1 MTTSKGNN
9 RKPTEGEK
17 DNTSQPGVALLTS
30 LRKLMPIRRLAYYE
44 HLLLAERQATRL
56 LIILDQTEPGV
67 SLDWL
72 SDGSLGNIAVVLEPR
87 WRMEGLAGMTTWADD
102 RWVVGINKG
111 QPQARRRFTLAHEF
125 KHVLDAHR
133 DKITYQDISP
143 EQRER
148 IADYFAACYLM
159 PKAMIRRAWTGGL
172 RDPEALAG
180 LFKVSRQAMDKRLT
194 YLQYIDGQPD
204 RLTQSYFRRQDES
217 LCGERPSTGDPGWIH
232 GQPEDELDEPAN
244 TAGTHITGTELAA

>member
-1 MTTSKGNN
+1 MTNN
-9 RKPTEGEK
+9 EDKEEANNGQAADK
-17 DNTSQPGVALLTS
+17 AQPGVALLTS
-30 LRKLMPIRRLAYYE
+30 LRRLMPIRRLAYYE

-56 LIILDQTEPGV
+56 LNILDQTEPGAN
-67 SLDWL
+67 LDWL
-72 SDGSLGNIAVVLEPR
+72 SDGSLGNITVVLEPR

-194 YLQYIDGQPD
+194 YLQFIDGQPD
-204 RLTQSYFRRQDES
+204 RPIKSYFRRQDES
-217 LCGERPSTGDPGWIH
+217 LCCERPSTGGPGWIH
-232 GQPEDELDEPAN
+232 GQREDELDAPGDRINGA
-244 TAGTHITGTELAA
+244 ELAA